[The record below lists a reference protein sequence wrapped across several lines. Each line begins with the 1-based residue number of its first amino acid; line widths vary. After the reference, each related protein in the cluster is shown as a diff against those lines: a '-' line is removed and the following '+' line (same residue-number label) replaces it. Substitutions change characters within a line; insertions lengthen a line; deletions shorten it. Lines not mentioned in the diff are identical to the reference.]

1 MVGSPLKGMGTQP
14 MLAPLDIFKLQDG
27 TYVWKA
33 AADSL
38 ELAKS
43 KVGQLAAKAPGEYMI
58 FSQTTGNKIVVK
70 DGLPEPQGDARENQ
84 E

>member
-1 MVGSPLKGMGTQP
+1 

-43 KVGQLAAKAPGEYMI
+43 KVEQLAANAPGEYMI
-58 FSQTTGNKIVVK
+58 FSQTTQNKIIVK
-70 DGLPEPQGDARENQ
+70 IDGSPDLAA
-84 E
+84 

>member
-1 MVGSPLKGMGTQP
+1 
-14 MLAPLDIFKLQDG
+14 MLATLDIFKMQDG

-43 KVGQLAAKAPGEYMI
+43 KVEQLAANAPGEYMI

-70 DGLPEPQGDARENQ
+70 DGLPEPGACR
-84 E
+84 